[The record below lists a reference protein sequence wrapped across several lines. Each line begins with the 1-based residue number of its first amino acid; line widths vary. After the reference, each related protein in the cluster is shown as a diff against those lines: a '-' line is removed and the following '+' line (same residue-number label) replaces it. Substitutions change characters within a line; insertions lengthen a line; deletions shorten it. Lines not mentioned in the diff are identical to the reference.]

1 MRTFYN
7 DDHRSTSVS
16 NDVKPCTQDSPP
28 FAHFNHQRH
37 LLKHNV
43 SELPSRYELKELIG
57 RGAYGSV
64 FTCRDTQTDTFVAV
78 KKISNVFQKE
88 FDFQKRIYREVKILK
103 HIQNKHSNVINLID
117 LLKPSSYEDFQ
128 SIYIVTELVD
138 DNLHDVLRD
147 QRYRYS
153 TDQQINYFLHQLLS
167 AVKFLHDADI
177 VHRDIKPSNILLC
190 ETGTVK
196 LCDFGLSRE
205 SFKFTRRNSTTNV
218 VTKPYRAPELLLDY
232 ELYSKPVDMWSVG
245 CVFAELL
252 SNESGLLF
260 GRPKNDHAHLNA
272 IVDLCGT
279 PNHDEIKGV
288 CGGVKYIRSLDM
300 RDKADLR
307 DVFPNASDCA
317 LDLLAGLLMF
327 DPDQRITVDEA
338 LNHPYFDMF
347 DKEEPTKCNKFQ
359 CDDMLYN
366 RAPGD
371 GSDLDWMKR
380 MIYDE
385 VVGYDSNNGD
395 VSPVSP
401 PSCVKNVDA
410 PSPLQLFPRHW

>member
-1 MRTFYN
+1 MRTLGIEQY
-7 DDHRSTSVS
+7 RSTS
-16 NDVKPCTQDSPP
+16 NDDIKTCKQDFP
-28 FAHFNHQRH
+28 FPSLPSHH
-37 LLKHNV
+37 LFKQDVV

-57 RGAYGSV
+57 KGAYGSV
-64 FTCRDTQTDTFVAV
+64 FTCRDTLTDTFVAV
-78 KKISNVFQKE
+78 KKISNVFEKD
-88 FDFQKRIYREVKILK
+88 FDFQKRMYREVKILK
-103 HIQNKHSNVINLID
+103 HIQNKHPNVINLID
-117 LLKPSSYEDFQ
+117 LIKPSSYDDFEH
-128 SIYIVTELVD
+128 IYIVTELVD

-153 TDQQINYFLHQLLS
+153 TEQQTNYFLHQLLG
-167 AVKFLHDADI
+167 AIKFLHDSDI

-190 ETGTVK
+190 ETGVVK

-205 SFKFTRRNSTTNV
+205 SFKNTRRNSTTNV

-252 SNESGLLF
+252 NNESGLLF
-260 GRPKNDHAHLNA
+260 GRPKNDQAHLNA

-288 CGGVKYIRSLDM
+288 CGGVKYIRSLDS
-300 RDKADLR
+300 RDKADLTN
-307 DVFPNASDCA
+307 VFPNVSDCA
-317 LDLLAGLLMF
+317 LDLLEKLLRF
-327 DPDQRITVDEA
+327 DPDQRITVDQA
-338 LNHPYFDMF
+338 LAHPYFEMF
-347 DKEEPTKCNKFQ
+347 DVEEGAPKSNKFQ

-366 RAPGD
+366 RVPAD

-385 VVGYDSNNGD
+385 VISYEGGD
-395 VSPVSP
+395 GSPVSP
-401 PSCVKNVDA
+401 LSCINSVMV
-410 PSPLQLFPRHW
+410 PPPQLTRHC